1 MYQVENNL
9 HRALWSVLS
18 FSPPETGK
26 GQKHASRTPGRA
38 GCALGGTHAPEDL
51 AGLISW
57 AGVCSG
63 LRPTLMPLFT
73 RLPGYSSH
81 CKVCLSCLF
90 NREARH
96 DCSRGCD
103 GGTRSTKRASLL
115 RRQSQTLE
123 DLECHANEFGH
134 GLRVRSAKTR
144 SEPCLKKIIEADGCA
159 EWIPGR

>member
-38 GCALGGTHAPEDL
+38 GCALGGTRAPEDL

-81 CKVCLSCLF
+81 CKVCLSCLLTE
-90 NREARH
+90 RL
-96 DCSRGCD
+96 GM
-103 GGTRSTKRASLL
+103 T
-115 RRQSQTLE
+115 
-123 DLECHANEFGH
+123 
-134 GLRVRSAKTR
+134 V
-144 SEPCLKKIIEADGCA
+144 A
-159 EWIPGR
+159 EGVTEEHVQQKEQAC

>member
-1 MYQVENNL
+1 MHFGLYCPSLPLRLGRGRNMPPG
-9 HRALWSVLS
+9 LWEGRLCPWRNTRSRGSCRTHQLGWCLLWAQTY
-18 FSPPETGK
+18 P
-26 GQKHASRTPGRA
+26 HASVHQAAR
-38 GCALGGTHAPEDL
+38 LFL
-51 AGLISW
+51 
-57 AGVCSG
+57 
-63 LRPTLMPLFT
+63 PLQS
-73 RLPGYSSH
+73 LP
-81 CKVCLSCLF
+81 LLPF